1 MTTFELVPQGPFS
14 LAAGA
19 AFLEGFSPA
28 AYRGAGAGHLH
39 LAFVPDGEEAAAGV
53 CLRQPDGAVVG
64 EVFGEADPDATR
76 EQVARILSLDVDG
89 TGFPDVG
96 RRDPVVGRLQA
107 RWPGLRP
114 VGFFSPYEAAAWA
127 LIGHR
132 IRIVQAAR
140 IKQRMA
146 DELGQAVDVH
156 GDVRHAFPAP
166 ARLAALDGFPGL
178 FARKVENLRSLGEA
192 AAVGR
197 LDGDRLRALPRDE
210 ALAELKRLPG
220 IGTSRPSWSCCAGPA
235 TPTTCPCTSPA
246 CAAGPRSP
254 TTWTNPRT
262 ASGWRS
268 APRPGAPTAP
278 GSSSC
283 SGSSWRPRQAR
294 SAAPAT
300 SAPASAAK
308 PRAAPGQAQAT
319 RPSSEGV
326 ARPRWR
332 GTTRTV

>member
-1 MTTFELVPQGPFS
+1 MNTFELVPRGPFS
-14 LAAGA
+14 LAASA

-28 AYRGAGAGHLH
+28 AHRAAGDGHLH

-64 EVFGEADPDATR
+64 AVFGEADPEATR

-89 TGFPDVG
+89 TGFPEVG

-132 IRIVQAAR
+132 TRIVQAAR
-140 IKQRMA
+140 VKQRMA
-146 DELGQAVDVH
+146 AELGQAVDVH

-178 FARKVENLRSLGEA
+178 FAGKVENLRSLGEA

-197 LDGDRLRALPRDE
+197 LDGDRLRALPREE

-220 IGTSRPSWSCCAGPA
+220 IGDFSAELVLLRGAGDPDHLPLHEPRLCRGA
-235 TPTTCPCTSPA
+235 ARAYDLDESPDRA
-246 CAAGPRSP
+246 WLEERSQ
-254 TTWTNPRT
+254 
-262 ASGWRS
+262 A
-268 APRPGAPTAP
+268 
-278 GSSSC
+278 
-283 SGSSWRPRQAR
+283 WRPYRTWVAFLLRLLLEAETGETGGTRNVGSRQ
-294 SAAPAT
+294 
-300 SAPASAAK
+300 
-308 PRAAPGQAQAT
+308 G
-319 RPSSEGV
+319 
-326 ARPRWR
+326 
-332 GTTRTV
+332 